1 MLLRKVNDHMVLKK
15 KKIGLIIG
23 SGELATFCMEQ
34 LVLLGYETTIVRLP
48 CSKVKVKKN
57 LDRIDLEYEEINETF
72 SLLKQRQINDIALIG
87 YMERPEIDFS
97 KVNYGS
103 QKLLSKVFSIL
114 NRGDGEIFSAVTQM
128 FANQNFTLVKV
139 QDLLPELTLDS
150 GIYGS
155 APIDKK
161 VLKEIEA
168 GVQIFLNYAELD
180 IGQSLIFQNGHCLG
194 LETITGTDEMIRA
207 IIKFRE
213 RNYKRPKEILS
224 GGILIKGSK
233 PGQVLDIDTPVIGPD
248 TIKLAKNAKLNG
260 LVIESNKVILVNKD
274 LIIDALQSY
283 NMFLASIKFFG

>member
-1 MLLRKVNDHMVLKK
+1 MIIKK

-34 LVLLGYETTIVRLP
+34 LFLLGYQTTVIRLP
-48 CSKVKVKKN
+48 CSKIKIKKN
-57 LDRIDLEYEEINETF
+57 LDHIDLKYEEINETF

-103 QKLLSKVFSIL
+103 KILLSKVLSIL
-114 NRGDGEIFSAVTQM
+114 NKGDGEIFSAVTQM
-128 FANQNFTLVKV
+128 FSNQNFTLVKV

-155 APIDKK
+155 TPIGKK

-168 GVQIFLNYAELD
+168 GVKTFLNYAKLD

-207 IIKFRE
+207 IINFRKK
-213 RNYKRPKEILS
+213 NNKRPKEILS

-260 LVIESNKVILVNKD
+260 LVIESNKVILVNRD
-274 LIIDALQSY
+274 LIIDTLQSY

>member
-1 MLLRKVNDHMVLKK
+1 
-15 KKIGLIIG
+15 
-23 SGELATFCMEQ
+23 MEQ

-103 QKLLSKVFSIL
+103 QKLLSKVFPIL

-139 QDLLPELTLDS
+139 QDLLPELTLDP

-260 LVIESNKVILVNKD
+260 LVIESNKVILVNRD
-274 LIIDALQSY
+274 LIIDALESY
-283 NMFLASIKFFG
+283 DMFLASIKFFG

>member
-1 MLLRKVNDHMVLKK
+1 MVIKK

-23 SGELATFCMEQ
+23 SGELATYCMEQ

-48 CSKVKVKKN
+48 CSKVKIKKN
-57 LDRIDLEYEEINETF
+57 LDRIDLKYEELNETF
-72 SLLKQRQINDIALIG
+72 SLLKQRQIHDIALIG

-103 QKLLSKVFSIL
+103 QILLSTVFSIL
-114 NRGDGEIFSAVTQM
+114 NKGDGEIFSAVKRIFVDQD
-128 FANQNFTLVKV
+128 FTLVKV

-150 GIYGS
+150 GIYGFS
-155 APIDKK
+155 PIGKK
-161 VLKEIEA
+161 ILKEIEE
-168 GVQIFLNYAELD
+168 GVKIFLKYAKLD
-180 IGQSLIFQNGHCLG
+180 IGQSLIFQHGHCLG

-207 IIKFRE
+207 IINFRK
-213 RNYKRPKEILS
+213 RNNKRSKEILS

-233 PGQVLDIDTPVIGPD
+233 PEQVLDIDTPVIGPD

-274 LIIDALQSY
+274 LIIDTLLSY
-283 NMFLASIKFFG
+283 NMFLASRKFIDKDFKC

>member
-1 MLLRKVNDHMVLKK
+1 MVIK

-23 SGELATFCMEQ
+23 SGELATYCMEQ

-48 CSKVKVKKN
+48 CSKVKIKKN
-57 LDRIDLEYEEINETF
+57 LDSIDLKYEEINETF
-72 SLLKQRQINDIALIG
+72 LLLYKRQINDIALIG
-87 YMERPEIDFS
+87 YMERPKIDTS

-103 QKLLSKVFSIL
+103 QILLSKVFSIL
-114 NRGDGEIFSAVTQM
+114 NKGDGEIFSAVKRM
-128 FANQNFTLVKV
+128 FADQNFTLVKV

-150 GIYGS
+150 GTYGS
-155 APIDKK
+155 ASIDKN
-161 VLKEIEA
+161 VLKEIES
-168 GVQIFLNYAELD
+168 GVKIFLNYAGLD

-207 IIKFRE
+207 IINFRK
-213 RNYKRPKEILS
+213 RNDKRPQEILS

-233 PGQVLDIDTPVIGPD
+233 PDQVLDIDTPVIGPD

-260 LVIESNKVILVNKD
+260 LVIESNKVILVNRD
-274 LIIDALQSY
+274 LIIDKLQSY